1 MSAMAEPPIRVT
13 VWNEYRH
20 ERDNADAIRVYP
32 AGIHEAL
39 AAPLHR
45 AGFTVRTAT
54 LDDPDQGLPQS
65 LLDDTDILLWWGH
78 RAHREVADETVDRV
92 QARVLAGMGLIALH
106 SSHFS
111 KIFTRLMG
119 TGCGLKHR
127 VAGERERIWIIAPQH
142 PIAAGLPE
150 RIDLAQEEMYGEPF
164 DIPAPDQLVMVSWF
178 QGGEVFRSGC
188 CFERGLGRIFYFR
201 PGHETYPT
209 YHHPDIQR
217 VIANAVAWAAP
228 RALTPPR
235 RGRSEPLEP
244 L

>member
-39 AAPLHR
+39 AAPLRR

-92 QARVLAGMGLIALH
+92 QARVPAGM
-106 SSHFS
+106 
-111 KIFTRLMG
+111 
-119 TGCGLKHR
+119 
-127 VAGERERIWIIAPQH
+127 
-142 PIAAGLPE
+142 
-150 RIDLAQEEMYGEPF
+150 
-164 DIPAPDQLVMVSWF
+164 
-178 QGGEVFRSGC
+178 
-188 CFERGLGRIFYFR
+188 
-201 PGHETYPT
+201 
-209 YHHPDIQR
+209 
-217 VIANAVAWAAP
+217 P
-228 RALTPPR
+228 RACPNASTSRRRKCTANRSTFPPPT
-235 RGRSEPLEP
+235 SW
-244 L
+244 